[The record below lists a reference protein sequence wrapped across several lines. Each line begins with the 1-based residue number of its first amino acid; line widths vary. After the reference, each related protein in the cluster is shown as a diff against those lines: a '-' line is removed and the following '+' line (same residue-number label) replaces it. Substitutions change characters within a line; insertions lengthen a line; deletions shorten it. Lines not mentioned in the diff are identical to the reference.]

1 MYVFCIT
8 IILSFSTLLAKS
20 SDIWWYFSH
29 RHLGSVGQCRPKKI
43 SCIYF
48 FSCYFL
54 ARLFSK
60 KTMRYCHSS
69 GVVWVVVVQ
78 KLGHFVISLSLLKIF
93 TWNSDWLFIM
103 ERGTHT
109 NRGGNPQN
117 IFGTVMPLFRLRI
130 CSRAITWE
138 KNIYK
143 IFFLGLHCPTD
154 PKYLWF
160 FPQNKAWNFIQ
171 IVFLETICM
180 KHHIC
185 FVMKKRNLL

>member
-1 MYVFCIT
+1 
-8 IILSFSTLLAKS
+8 
-20 SDIWWYFSH
+20 
-29 RHLGSVGQCRPKKI
+29 
-43 SCIYF
+43 
-48 FSCYFL
+48 
-54 ARLFSK
+54 
-60 KTMRYCHSS
+60 MRYCHSS

-160 FPQNKAWNFIQ
+160 FPQNKAWHVIQ
-171 IVFLETICM
+171 IVFLETVCM

-185 FVMKKRNLL
+185 FVMKKRNLLWMLSALISSLSYQQIKDTTSNIKMQSLCLPLF